1 MAFEHRITERKSSE
15 QELRRFAK
23 QLIELAAAAQIA
35 TGQIALWGGPQA
47 EDFNGDA
54 EASAAARLTETIV
67 GLDAANMLFASLDTP
82 VGDYGVTVKQALL
95 RIAAP

>member
-1 MAFEHRITERKSSE
+1 MAFEHRITERKTAE

-35 TGQIALWGGPQA
+35 TGQIMLWGGPQE

-54 EASAAARLTETIV
+54 PENTAPRLTETIV
-67 GLDAANMLFASLDTP
+67 GLDAANMLFASLDAP
-82 VGDYGVTVKQALL
+82 VGNYGVTVKQALL